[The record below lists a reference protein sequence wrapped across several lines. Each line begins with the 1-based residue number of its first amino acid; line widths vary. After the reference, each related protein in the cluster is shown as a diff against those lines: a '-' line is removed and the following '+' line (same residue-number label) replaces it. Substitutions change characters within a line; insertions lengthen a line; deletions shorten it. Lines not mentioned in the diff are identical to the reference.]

1 MDWRPTQDRPAARA
15 ARLAAAALAAIL
27 VLVVAMTLLV
37 PFAAH
42 GFVRAIELTT
52 NAFVSVAM
60 SASVGVSVW
69 STLGTVGRHAADLLG
84 TKQASLVVTLLMAI
98 AGLAAYALQRLIG
111 SD

>member
-1 MDWRPTQDRPAARA
+1 MRDRPAAGA
-15 ARLAAAALAAIL
+15 ARLVGLALAAIGSA
-27 VLVVAMTLLV
+27 VLVVGLLV

-52 NAFVSVAM
+52 NACVALAMSVSVG
-60 SASVGVSVW
+60 ASMW

-84 TKQASLVVTLLMAI
+84 TKQASLGVTLLMAV